1 MPWLTVP
8 VAPLYRKL
16 PSKLSLYV
24 GTEDT
29 KSVLTVCSPVP
40 GPLQTLLYF
49 LKFFIDLFFGHAT
62 LLVGSQFLN
71 QRLNPGHG
79 NEILES

>member
-1 MPWLTVP
+1 MAGEGAMVDCTSS
-8 VAPLYRKL
+8 PLYRKL

-49 LKFFIDLFFGHAT
+49 
-62 LLVGSQFLN
+62 
-71 QRLNPGHG
+71 
-79 NEILES
+79 